1 MNNQSRNDLTHIIYE
16 VDGDLGV
23 IEFEFL
29 PFLPKR
35 FFWLKGVDNNTTRAN
50 HAHRTC
56 HQLLVCQQGTV
67 TATVTGGDGM
77 VSVHEMGIG
86 STIYLMPLYWLELTK
101 FSADSVIGVFASE
114 PYKLGEYI
122 TKKEELLELWR
133 HKHGLK
139 NQFEVQ

>member
-1 MNNQSRNDLTHIIYE
+1 
-16 VDGDLGV
+16 
-23 IEFEFL
+23 
-29 PFLPKR
+29 
-35 FFWLKGVDNNTTRAN
+35 
-50 HAHRTC
+50 
-56 HQLLVCQQGTV
+56 
-67 TATVTGGDGM
+67 
-77 VSVHEMGIG
+77 
-86 STIYLMPLYWLELTK
+86 LMPLYWLELTK